1 MLLRILVLGRAL
13 KRRAD
18 ARWDEA
24 AHAFQIPGS
33 WVPLALMMTMFFARY
48 AIAVSLAM
56 LPALAHA
63 PAFSILASL
72 AYGLL
77 SGMFLERSLGILAL
91 RPARDPHSVQS
102 T

>member
-13 KRRAD
+13 KRRAG

-56 LPALAHA
+56 LSALAHA